1 MKKGS
6 VRMTKMQKKKVYL
19 AGSIAGGREFSDN
32 IKNISS
38 VIESLGL
45 RVVTKATTV
54 NTSKKYTSSF
64 TLAGRRRIVKRDKRW
79 LSGSDFVVVEVSQ
92 YSHGVGYEHYHAE
105 NNNKPI
111 LLLRHDSLKDQRYS
125 AFIDGTGYKKLMFT
139 FYNETTIKDILIK
152 FFKKYN

>member
-1 MKKGS
+1 MLTMSVLSKPQILERVKKLAPL
-6 VRMTKMQKKKVYL
+6 KKTHNKKLRVYL
-19 AGSIAGGREFSDN
+19 AGSIAGGREFSDH
-32 IKNISS
+32 IKKISS

-64 TLAGRRRIVKRDKRW
+64 TLAGRRRIVKRDKRS
-79 LSGSDFVVVEVSQ
+79 LSGSDYVVVEVSQ

-105 NNNKPI
+105 SSNKPI

-125 AFIDGTGYKKLMFT
+125 AFVDGTG
-139 FYNETTIKDILIK
+139 IKS
-152 FFKKYN
+152 